1 VNREVFWVVFWPR
14 LCRRLQVLSPLGDSA
29 TFAPLHGY
37 STVGKH
43 VLGRS
48 TLWDLAKRAGDR
60 GFMEVRDASVGSHAE
75 GTVSEELL
83 NTGRT
88 VE

>member
-14 LCRRLQVLSPLGDSA
+14 PCRRLQVLSPLGDSA
-29 TFAPLHGY
+29 TSHRRTPTARLV
-37 STVGKH
+37 SI
-43 VLGRS
+43 LGRS
-48 TLWDLAKRAGDR
+48 TLWDLAKRVGDG
-60 GFMEVRDASVGSHAE
+60 GFMDASVGSHAG